1 MTDYRVGFG
10 YDSHRFATGI
20 PLFLGGVNILS
31 EKGCVAHSDGDALIH
46 AICDALLGAA
56 ALDDIGI
63 HFPDNDPSL
72 KNIDS
77 TILLK
82 KVVEILHTQGFQIQN
97 MDASILLE
105 RPKLAPFVPLIR
117 QSLSKLLEIEE
128 TRISIKAKT
137 NEKMGFVGRE
147 EGIAVYVVVMIKKSY
162 ER

>member
-20 PLFLGGVNILS
+20 PLFLGGVNIPS

-46 AICDALLGAA
+46 ALCDALLGAA
-56 ALDDIGI
+56 ALDDIGT
-63 HFPDNDPSL
+63 HFPDNDPYL

-77 TILLK
+77 RIMLK
-82 KVVEILHTQGFQIQN
+82 KVVEMVHAQGFQIQN

-105 RPKLAPFVPLIR
+105 RPKLAPFVSLIR
-117 QSLSKLLEIEE
+117 QSLSEILEIED
-128 TRISIKAKT
+128 TGISIKAKT

-147 EGIAVYVVVMIKKSY
+147 EGIAVYVVVMIKKDY

>member
-10 YDSHRFATGI
+10 YDSHRFASEI
-20 PLFLGGVNILS
+20 PFFLGGVNIPS

-46 AICDALLGAA
+46 ALCDALLGAA
-56 ALDDIGI
+56 ALDDIGT

-82 KVVEILHTQGFQIQN
+82 KVVEIVKAQEFQIQN
-97 MDASILLE
+97 MDASIILE

>member
-1 MTDYRVGFG
+1 MIDYRVGFG
-10 YDSHRFATGI
+10 YDSHRFASEI
-20 PLFLGGVNILS
+20 PFFLGGVNIPS

-46 AICDALLGAA
+46 ALCDALLGAA
-56 ALDDIGI
+56 ALDDIGT

-82 KVVEILHTQGFQIQN
+82 KVVEIVKAQEFQIQN
-97 MDASILLE
+97 MDASIILE

>member
-1 MTDYRVGFG
+1 MIDYRVGFG
-10 YDSHRFATGI
+10 YDSHRFASEI
-20 PLFLGGVNILS
+20 PFFLGGVNIPS

-46 AICDALLGAA
+46 ALCDALLGAA
-56 ALDDIGI
+56 ALDDIGT

-82 KVVEILHTQGFQIQN
+82 KVVEIVKAQEFQIQN
-97 MDASILLE
+97 MDASIILE

-147 EGIAVYVVVMIKKSY
+147 EGIAVYVVVMIKKEY

>member
-1 MTDYRVGFG
+1 MIDYRVGFG
-10 YDSHRFATGI
+10 YDSHRFASGI
-20 PLFLGGVNILS
+20 PLFLGGVNIPS

-46 AICDALLGAA
+46 ALCDALLGAA
-56 ALDDIGI
+56 ALDDIGT

-82 KVVEILHTQGFQIQN
+82 KVVEIVKAQEFQIQN
-97 MDASILLE
+97 MDASIILE

-147 EGIAVYVVVMIKKSY
+147 EGIAVYVVVMIKKEY

>member
-20 PLFLGGVNILS
+20 PLFLGGVNIPF
-31 EKGCVAHSDGDALIH
+31 EKGCVAHSDGDVLIH
-46 AICDALLGAA
+46 ALCDALLGAA
-56 ALDDIGI
+56 ALDDIGT
-63 HFPDNDPSL
+63 HFPDKDSAF

-82 KVVEILHTQGFQIQN
+82 KVVGMVHSKGFQIQN
-97 MDASILLE
+97 MDVSILLE
-105 RPKLAPFVPLIR
+105 CPKLAPFVSLIR
-117 QSLSKLLEIEE
+117 QSLSKILEIEE
-128 TRISIKAKT
+128 TGISIKAKT

-147 EGIAVYVVVMIKKSY
+147 EGIAVYVVVMIKKDY

>member
-1 MTDYRVGFG
+1 MIDYRVGFG
-10 YDSHRFATGI
+10 YDSHRFASGI
-20 PLFLGGVNILS
+20 PLFLGGVNIPS

-46 AICDALLGAA
+46 ALCDALLGAA

>member
-20 PLFLGGVNILS
+20 PLFLGGVNIPS

-56 ALDDIGI
+56 ALDDIGT

-105 RPKLAPFVPLIR
+105 CPKLAPFVSLIR
-117 QSLSKLLEIEE
+117 QSLSKILEIEE
-128 TRISIKAKT
+128 TGISIKAKT

-147 EGIAVYVVVMIKKSY
+147 EGIAVYVVVMIKKDY

>member
-128 TRISIKAKT
+128 TRISLKAKT